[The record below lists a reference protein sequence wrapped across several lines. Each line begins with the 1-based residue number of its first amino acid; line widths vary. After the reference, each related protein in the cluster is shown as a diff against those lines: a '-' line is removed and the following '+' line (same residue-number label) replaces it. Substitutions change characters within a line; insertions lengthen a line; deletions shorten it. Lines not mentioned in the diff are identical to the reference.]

1 MTYLFVGIYTWF
13 GSVCIWSDS
22 NGRQTRAGTKACQ
35 LQTKQIQNIF
45 FYKYNER
52 LERSKNTRKGSLW
65 QNWKRESLGGCNN
78 LHKFPEESYVYN
90 YIGLNV
96 FLTETCW
103 YGWCWHRI
111 KTKFALQLSIN
122 VIKPILHCFVYPNM
136 EEAWSH
142 RLVLK
147 LDFGH
152 WMILDSGPISP
163 WVHMRAIERSKK
175 EKQMGLKQL

>member
-1 MTYLFVGIYTWF
+1 MMITYLFVGIYTWF

-22 NGRQTRAGTKACQ
+22 NGRQTRDWHESLPAADKTNTKYNFS
-35 LQTKQIQNIF
+35 QIQW
-45 FYKYNER
+45 ET
-52 LERSKNTRKGSLW
+52 SKNTRQVSLW

-78 LHKFPEESYVYN
+78 LHKFPAESYVYN

-111 KTKFALQLSIN
+111 KTKFALQLSTN

-163 WVHMRAIERSKK
+163 WVNMRAIERSKK
-175 EKQMGLKQL
+175 EKLMGFKQL